1 MLSVSTTCPF
11 CACGCGLYLLAEP
24 RELAG
29 VAPSETHPVSSGRL
43 CARGWGAHEAAL
55 WGNRFKKPLINKH
68 GTLEPTSWEDA
79 LDCVARRMTDLIKAG
94 KPVGVLGSA
103 RATNEEN
110 YLVCKLARA
119 GLHTNNVDSCFNR
132 LCAPLLAGLEDVC
145 GEDVPSARIDDI
157 ERSQTILLTE
167 GDLARTHPRAAS
179 SVLKAVEGGARLI
192 TLGYLG
198 TQMARIA
205 SLHLETAPGN
215 EGEVIDRL
223 LAAVLNLRLEDPT
236 WVAQHCNGLDDLRR
250 AIGSTCL
257 TDEASQAAEWLAR
270 AERAVIL
277 MAPPI
282 GHPNQARRDAAAL
295 ATLAALTG
303 HLGKPGSGL
312 LPLLP
317 RSNARGAC
325 DMGVTQGYLPGH
337 QPICDPCAQQRLSD
351 LWGQQLPSADG
362 LDAESL
368 LQSVS
373 GLIVLADDPPSV
385 LPIGQ
390 RAMAAL
396 AKIEFLAVLDSFD
409 TSTSRMADAVLP
421 IACFAETEGTI
432 TNMEGRVQEV
442 HAATDPPAEA
452 RPGWQVLAGL
462 CARFGVGGSYNSGGD
477 VLNEIGLA
485 APLYARREQGMP
497 DKVWGGQALQ
507 GFNGR
512 KYTLRA
518 AGVASLPT
526 DDRPTLLVRDEVFDW
541 GSDPLISYSPTLSR
555 DSQSQRKLFP
565 KGFVEIG
572 KPYADQL
579 GIPVGRQVRLT
590 SATGQAVLPLRL
602 RPGLKSGVL
611 VVPFAFRDHVAQV
624 LGADGVT
631 AVRLEQA

>member
-1 MLSVSTTCPF
+1 VLSVSTTCPF
-11 CACGCGLYLLAEP
+11 CACGCGLYLLAQP
-24 RELAG
+24 GGLAG
-29 VAPSETHPVSSGRL
+29 VAPSETHAVSSGRL

-55 WGNRFKKPLINKH
+55 WGNRLKKPLVNKH
-68 GTLEPTSWEDA
+68 GTLETASWEDA
-79 LDCVARRMTDLIKAG
+79 LDYVARRMTDLIKAG
-94 KPVGVLGSA
+94 KPVGVLGSP

-110 YLVCKLARA
+110 YLAGKLARA
-119 GLHTNNVDSCFNR
+119 GLRTNNIDSCFNR

-145 GEDVPSARIDDI
+145 GENVPSAHIDDV

-179 SVLKAVEGGARLI
+179 SVLKAVEGGAHLI
-192 TLGYLG
+192 TLGHLR
-198 TQMARIA
+198 TQMARVA

-223 LAAVLNLRLEDPT
+223 LAAVLNLRLEDPN
-236 WVAQHCNGLDDLRR
+236 WVAQHCNGLDGLLRAVSSIPVTEGAR
-250 AIGSTCL
+250 
-257 TDEASQAAEWLAR
+257 QAAEWLGR

-282 GHPNQARRDAAAL
+282 AQPHQARRDAAAL

-325 DMGVTQGYLPGH
+325 DVGVTQGYLPGH
-337 QPICDPCAQQRLSD
+337 EPASDRSAQQRLRD
-351 LWGQQLPSADG
+351 LWGQQLAPGDG

-396 AKIEFLAVLDSFD
+396 AKIEFLAVLDAFE
-409 TSTSRMADAVLP
+409 TSTSRIAHAVLP

-432 TNMEGRVQEV
+432 TNMEGRIQEV
-442 HAATDPPAEA
+442 HAAADPPGEA
-452 RPGWQVLAGL
+452 TPGWLVLAEL
-462 CARFGVGGSYNSGGD
+462 CARFGVGASYDSAGD
-477 VLNEIGLA
+477 VLNEIGVA
-485 APLYARREQGMP
+485 VPQYARREPGMA
-497 DKVWGGQALQ
+497 DSGRGAQRAED
-507 GFNGR
+507 FNGR
-512 KYTLRA
+512 KYSLRA
-518 AGVASLPT
+518 AGAANLLT
-526 DDRPTLLVRDEVFDW
+526 DERSTLLVRDEVFDW
-541 GSDPLISYSPTLSR
+541 GSDPLVSYSPTLSR

-572 KPYADQL
+572 QPYADEL

-611 VVPFAFRDHVAQV
+611 VVPYAFRDQVAAV
-624 LGADGVT
+624 LGAEGVT

>member
-55 WGNRFKKPLINKH
+55 WGNRVKKPLINKH

-79 LDCVARRMTDLIKAG
+79 LDCVARRMTGLIKAG
-94 KPVGVLGSA
+94 KPIGVLGSA

-145 GEDVPSARIDDI
+145 GENVPSACIDDI
-157 ERSQTILLTE
+157 ERSQAILLTE

-192 TLGYLG
+192 TLGYLR

-223 LAAVLNLRLEDPT
+223 LAAVLNLRLDDPT
-236 WVAQHCNGLDDLRR
+236 WVAQHCNGLDELRR
-250 AIGSTCL
+250 AIGSTRL

-295 ATLAALTG
+295 ATVAALTG
-303 HLGKPGSGL
+303 HLEKPGSGL

-337 QPICDPCAQQRLSD
+337 QPICDPPAQQRLRD
-351 LWGQQLPSADG
+351 LWGQQLASADG

-368 LQSVS
+368 LKSVS

-409 TSTSRMADAVLP
+409 TSTSRMAHAVLP

-432 TNMEGRVQEV
+432 TNMEGRVQET
-442 HAATDPPAEA
+442 HAATVPPGEA

-462 CARFGVGGSYNSGGD
+462 CARFGVGVSYNSAGD

-485 APLYARREQGMP
+485 APQYARREQRMP
-497 DKVWGGQALQ
+497 DKVWGGQAVQ
-507 GFNGR
+507 GLNGR
-512 KYTLRA
+512 KYNLRA

-572 KPYADQL
+572 KPYADEL

-590 SATGQAVLPLRL
+590 SVTGQAVLPIRL

-624 LGADGVT
+624 LGTDGVT